1 MLQQWS
7 RCLGIAICIFRIKKR
22 SCQVWQGW
30 FLFVNELRRGFCV
43 PFRKLTYHIP
53 PLENHDHLQK
63 CLSRGSVRF
72 LDSGGFVWMLR
83 CVKDV
88 WSYTFVGGMSDQYR
102 SFGLPMSQS
111 AKCLTFLNCWPWY
124 GCEKERVSVFVW
136 QLSFHIDT
144 QTPKTKRKVSGYT
157 KTNLRKKTMKRPN

>member
-111 AKCLTFLNCWPWY
+111 AKCLTFLNCWPLIWMY
-124 GCEKERVSVFVW
+124 SLYLGMFHASKWNLVWFLQYFIANAVFFCESDPTRIPWS
-136 QLSFHIDT
+136 
-144 QTPKTKRKVSGYT
+144 
-157 KTNLRKKTMKRPN
+157 